1 MNEVYVQEV
10 RRDLTRLALKPELRS
25 VCDTFPAAATAAG
38 SAAIKR
44 SITGSRQTLVK
55 VLLLHN
61 RYRQAGGEDAV
72 VNAEAKLL
80 RHANTSH
87 WTPMPRRIA
96 LWELKETGEL
106 PRRVQGRSSQYL
118 DNLVEQDHRRVKQR
132 IRLM

>member
-25 VCDTFPAAATAAG
+25 VCDTFPAAATATG

-61 RYRQAGGEDAV
+61 RYRQAGGENTV

-80 RHANTSH
+80 RLANTSR

-96 LWELKETGEL
+96 LCG
-106 PRRVQGRSSQYL
+106 
-118 DNLVEQDHRRVKQR
+118 N
-132 IRLM
+132 